1 MMMDGNSRNN
11 KLLISVVSLEFS
23 RTIFTLLRTIS
34 LSFYVRKDR
43 GEMVLICTKSTKFVV
58 KVLNMKWNLGAC
70 EQLRDRSRQGGATGP
85 RSGREQVC

>member
-34 LSFYVRKDR
+34 LSFYVRRQRRNGSHLHEVNKVCSESFEY
-43 GEMVLICTKSTKFVV
+43 EMEFGCL
-58 KVLNMKWNLGAC
+58 
-70 EQLRDRSRQGGATGP
+70 
-85 RSGREQVC
+85 